1 MAVSPYGNYEYL
13 TKMAEKAHTG
23 VPASVFYDMQEGDLE
38 FDGAMEAFLARQ
50 QAKEDEL
57 FGVDELLEEEDPYGF
72 EDEYD
77 PEQDIDAFF
86 DFYGDDVLDQ
96 VVDQEKQYNDV
107 YFFLA
112 GSGMDP
118 EIAAA
123 QADDAVRNIPE
134 EDVTL
139 LEQAYPNLPEFYE
152 IEADELP
159 KPEDGPDGFFSTI
172 GDAVSDAYDSVV
184 SFLDKDEYTGP
195 SFASADPMF
204 AMAALAAMSEEEEAE
219 GDSWWEDFAQDVS
232 SRMGTGLLPGIQKPY
247 DETLT
252 YERVLQDQFNRSLEG
267 VNTPQQAV
275 NDLLEA
281 YQAGGM
287 DVEDILSVL
296 SNPES
301 INAIQNAG
309 FEVDAWR
316 EAFTSGIE
324 ANPRYKQD
332 ILRESV
338 ETGWE
343 INLGSPTGFR
353 TTPVT
358 LEEELGIGAIP
369 SYPQGWSWEDENVPH
384 DLWVQNIL
392 AGEDPGVPAIDLKS
406 IPPQLTKSESV
417 VADIN
422 KILGGDPKPTT
433 AIGTTAT
440 AGGTTATTDGTTGG
454 TGGTGSAA
462 GVTLAAADASLPD
475 KTPDLETQFR
485 NRFNRLEGSQ
495 TLQAQNYFYTLF
507 NQAKDVYYSTIGWK
521 EHPWYKPTSAAETL
535 SESNAEKEAEMFGD
549 WVSNTYFANTKEAR
563 FGEKFY
569 EGVRRMRDNLVD
581 VASWDEPAATKLAKG
596 QDVGEHIMDQL
607 FFAGNPDRLARVVG
621 MYNIYPGM
629 APSTQAKV
637 MSYYKNMME
646 GWLASKD
653 PATGK
658 YRTTAEFARTFI
670 GEKPVMSAE
679 YKGKT
684 ASSIPTPSY
693 GEGHRL
699 PPDVW
704 DEDEDEGF

>member
-1 MAVSPYGNYEYL
+1 
-13 TKMAEKAHTG
+13 
-23 VPASVFYDMQEGDLE
+23 
-38 FDGAMEAFLARQ
+38 
-50 QAKEDEL
+50 
-57 FGVDELLEEEDPYGF
+57 
-72 EDEYD
+72 
-77 PEQDIDAFF
+77 
-86 DFYGDDVLDQ
+86 
-96 VVDQEKQYNDV
+96 
-107 YFFLA
+107 
-112 GSGMDP
+112 
-118 EIAAA
+118 
-123 QADDAVRNIPE
+123 
-134 EDVTL
+134 
-139 LEQAYPNLPEFYE
+139 
-152 IEADELP
+152 
-159 KPEDGPDGFFSTI
+159 
-172 GDAVSDAYDSVV
+172 
-184 SFLDKDEYTGP
+184 
-195 SFASADPMF
+195 
-204 AMAALAAMSEEEEAE
+204 
-219 GDSWWEDFAQDVS
+219 
-232 SRMGTGLLPGIQKPY
+232 
-247 DETLT
+247 
-252 YERVLQDQFNRSLEG
+252 
-267 VNTPQQAV
+267 
-275 NDLLEA
+275 
-281 YQAGGM
+281 
-287 DVEDILSVL
+287 
-296 SNPES
+296 
-301 INAIQNAG
+301 
-309 FEVDAWR
+309 
-316 EAFTSGIE
+316 
-324 ANPRYKQD
+324 
-332 ILRESV
+332 
-338 ETGWE
+338 
-343 INLGSPTGFR
+343 
-353 TTPVT
+353 
-358 LEEELGIGAIP
+358 
-369 SYPQGWSWEDENVPH
+369 
-384 DLWVQNIL
+384 
-392 AGEDPGVPAIDLKS
+392 
-406 IPPQLTKSESV
+406 
-417 VADIN
+417 
-422 KILGGDPKPTT
+422 
-433 AIGTTAT
+433 
-440 AGGTTATTDGTTGG
+440 
-454 TGGTGSAA
+454 
-462 GVTLAAADASLPD
+462 VTLAAADASLPD

-535 SESNAEKEAEMFGD
+535 SESNAEKDAEMFGD